1 MTCPVAASLSSSFRV
16 CNRGRR
22 HGVLNDRLDLP
33 HAVQR
38 PANKLLDSL
47 ERHHCTD
54 TELAVA
60 FSAEH
65 VAHLPIRRACLEG
78 AGVVAVRCP

>member
-1 MTCPVAASLSSSFRV
+1 
-16 CNRGRR
+16 
-22 HGVLNDRLDLP
+22 
-33 HAVQR
+33 
-38 PANKLLDSL
+38 
-47 ERHHCTD
+47 
-54 TELAVA
+54 LAVA